1 MPEKPLF
8 CLGEAWVE
16 LGADTVP
23 ELAETFRVS
32 VGGWGAAFC
41 RAYVRAGGHAALLS
55 QLGAA
60 PFGRK
65 VAAQLAADGIDC
77 THLCF
82 TDAAR
87 TPVVFSGAGKLLPYR
102 APSAELL
109 YAPEQLDA
117 AALRGAFALCFSSGC
132 LLDSPAR
139 LTHLKAIAAAQQCAV
154 LLVMHS
160 NKKQGVSDRKRLADS
175 SDIWDMARSVLMMGR
190 SNSDGKIYLSHEKS
204 SYSRPQQTVL
214 LHIEDVELDGVRTAQ
229 AVFDGYTDKKDAD
242 FIKEPRVR
250 QAQTKEDTRDAI
262 LNVLAESRLGS
273 MASSELRAAVVK
285 EIGCSDHTYNRA
297 YSELVRSGEVTKCT
311 IRQRDGRNKWY
322 SSLYCSETSGKVQ
335 KL

>member
-32 VGGWGAAFC
+32 VDGWGAAFC

-55 QLGAA
+55 QLGTD

-65 VAAQLAADGIDC
+65 AAAQLAADGIDC

-139 LTHLKAIAAAQQCAV
+139 LTHLKAIAAARDAGAFVCYAPRMAEAAPCWPDAAALRETALQFFPQADV
-154 LLVMHS
+154 LLL
-160 NKKQGVSDRKRLADS
+160 KDSDLVPLFGSHELRTALFSLFSGHVELIFYSS
-175 SDIWDMARSVLMMGR
+175 SDNVFLFTR
-190 SNSDGKIYLSHEKS
+190 N
-204 SYSRPQQTVL
+204 VL
-214 LHIEDVELDGVRTAQ
+214 LQAATSDLTEAQ
-229 AVFDGYTDKKDAD
+229 FLRDLARLNTWPDK
-242 FIKEPRVR
+242 
-250 QAQTKEDTRDAI
+250 
-262 LNVLAESRLGS
+262 LAG
-273 MASSELRAAVVK
+273 LREATLK
-285 EIGCSDHTYNRA
+285 
-297 YSELVRSGEVTKCT
+297 
-311 IRQRDGRNKWY
+311 
-322 SSLYCSETSGKVQ
+322 
-335 KL
+335 KLL

>member
-32 VGGWGAAFC
+32 VGGWGAEFC
-41 RAYVRAGGHAALLS
+41 RAYLRAGGRAALLS
-55 QLGAA
+55 QLGAD

-65 VAAQLAADGIDC
+65 AAAQLAADGLDC

-87 TPVVFSGAGKLLPYR
+87 TPVVFSGAGEVLPYR

-139 LTHLKAIAAAQQCAV
+139 LTHLKAIAAARDAGAFVCYAPRMAEAALCWPDAAALRETALQFFPQADV
-154 LLVMHS
+154 LLL
-160 NKKQGVSDRKRLADS
+160 KDSDLAPLFGSHELRTALFALFSGHVQLIFYSS
-175 SDIWDMARSVLMMGR
+175 SD
-190 SNSDGKIYLSHEKS
+190 N
-204 SYSRPQQTVL
+204 VL
-214 LHIEDVELDGVRTAQ
+214 L
-229 AVFDGYTDKKDAD
+229 F
-242 FIKEPRVR
+242 
-250 QAQTKEDTRDAI
+250 TR
-262 LNVLAESRLGS
+262 NVLLQA
-273 MASSELRAAVVK
+273 ASSDLTEAQFLRDLARLNTWPDKLA
-285 EIGCSDHTYNRA
+285 GLR
-297 YSELVRSGEVTKCT
+297 
-311 IRQRDGRNKWY
+311 
-322 SSLYCSETSGKVQ
+322 ETTLK
-335 KL
+335 KLFL

>member
-55 QLGAA
+55 QLGAD

-65 VAAQLAADGIDC
+65 AAAQLAADGIDC

-82 TDAAR
+82 TDAAP

-102 APSAELL
+102 ASSAELL
-109 YAPEQLDA
+109 YAPEQLNA

-139 LTHLKAIAAAQQCAV
+139 LTHLKAIAAARDAGAFVCYAPRMAEAAPCWPDAAALRETALQFFPQADV
-154 LLVMHS
+154 LLL
-160 NKKQGVSDRKRLADS
+160 KDSDLVPLFGSHELRTALFSLFSGHVELIFYSS
-175 SDIWDMARSVLMMGR
+175 SDNVFLFTR
-190 SNSDGKIYLSHEKS
+190 N
-204 SYSRPQQTVL
+204 VL
-214 LHIEDVELDGVRTAQ
+214 LQAATSDLTEAQ
-229 AVFDGYTDKKDAD
+229 FLRNLARLNTWPDK
-242 FIKEPRVR
+242 
-250 QAQTKEDTRDAI
+250 
-262 LNVLAESRLGS
+262 LAG
-273 MASSELRAAVVK
+273 LR
-285 EIGCSDHTYNRA
+285 
-297 YSELVRSGEVTKCT
+297 
-311 IRQRDGRNKWY
+311 
-322 SSLYCSETSGKVQ
+322 ETTLK
-335 KL
+335 KLL

>member
-55 QLGAA
+55 QLGAD

-65 VAAQLAADGIDC
+65 AAAQLAADGIDC

-139 LTHLKAIAAAQQCAV
+139 LTHLKAIAAARDAGAFVCYAPRMAEAALCWPDAAALRETALQFFPQADV
-154 LLVMHS
+154 LLL
-160 NKKQGVSDRKRLADS
+160 KDSDLVPLFDSHELRTALFSLFSGHVELIFYSS
-175 SDIWDMARSVLMMGR
+175 SDNIFLFTR
-190 SNSDGKIYLSHEKS
+190 N
-204 SYSRPQQTVL
+204 VL
-214 LHIEDVELDGVRTAQ
+214 LQAATSDLTEAQ
-229 AVFDGYTDKKDAD
+229 FLRDLARLNTWPDK
-242 FIKEPRVR
+242 
-250 QAQTKEDTRDAI
+250 
-262 LNVLAESRLGS
+262 LAG
-273 MASSELRAAVVK
+273 LR
-285 EIGCSDHTYNRA
+285 
-297 YSELVRSGEVTKCT
+297 
-311 IRQRDGRNKWY
+311 
-322 SSLYCSETSGKVQ
+322 ETTLK
-335 KL
+335 KLFL

>member
-32 VGGWGAAFC
+32 VGGWGTAFC

-55 QLGAA
+55 QLGAD

-65 VAAQLAADGIDC
+65 AAAQLAADGIDC

-139 LTHLKAIAAAQQCAV
+139 LTHLKAIAAARDAGAFVCYAPRMAEAAPCWPDAATLRETALQFFPQADV
-154 LLVMHS
+154 LLL
-160 NKKQGVSDRKRLADS
+160 KDSDLAPLFGSHELRTALFSLFSGHVELIFYSS
-175 SDIWDMARSVLMMGR
+175 SDNVFLFTR
-190 SNSDGKIYLSHEKS
+190 N
-204 SYSRPQQTVL
+204 VL
-214 LHIEDVELDGVRTAQ
+214 LQAATSDLTEAQ
-229 AVFDGYTDKKDAD
+229 FLRDLARLNTWPDK
-242 FIKEPRVR
+242 
-250 QAQTKEDTRDAI
+250 
-262 LNVLAESRLGS
+262 LAG
-273 MASSELRAAVVK
+273 LR
-285 EIGCSDHTYNRA
+285 
-297 YSELVRSGEVTKCT
+297 
-311 IRQRDGRNKWY
+311 
-322 SSLYCSETSGKVQ
+322 ETTLK
-335 KL
+335 KLL

>member
-55 QLGAA
+55 QLGAD

-65 VAAQLAADGIDC
+65 AAAQLAADGIDC

-139 LTHLKAIAAAQQCAV
+139 LTHLKAIAAARDAGAFVCYAPRMAEAAPCWPDAATLRETALQFFPQADV
-154 LLVMHS
+154 LLL
-160 NKKQGVSDRKRLADS
+160 KDSDLVPLFGSHELRTALFSLFSGHVELIFYSS
-175 SDIWDMARSVLMMGR
+175 SDNVFLFTR
-190 SNSDGKIYLSHEKS
+190 N
-204 SYSRPQQTVL
+204 VL
-214 LHIEDVELDGVRTAQ
+214 LQAATSDLTEAQ
-229 AVFDGYTDKKDAD
+229 FLRDLARLNTWPDK
-242 FIKEPRVR
+242 
-250 QAQTKEDTRDAI
+250 
-262 LNVLAESRLGS
+262 LAG
-273 MASSELRAAVVK
+273 LR
-285 EIGCSDHTYNRA
+285 
-297 YSELVRSGEVTKCT
+297 
-311 IRQRDGRNKWY
+311 
-322 SSLYCSETSGKVQ
+322 ETTLK
-335 KL
+335 KLL

>member
-32 VGGWGAAFC
+32 VGGWGTDFC
-41 RAYVRAGGHAALLS
+41 RAYVRAGGHAELLS
-55 QLGAA
+55 QLGAD

-65 VAAQLAADGIDC
+65 AAAQLAADGIDC

-87 TPVVFSGAGKLLPYR
+87 TPVVFSGAGKLLSYR

-139 LTHLKAIAAAQQCAV
+139 LTHLKAIAAARDAGAFVCYAPRMAEAAPCWPDAAALRETALQFFPQADV
-154 LLVMHS
+154 LLL
-160 NKKQGVSDRKRLADS
+160 KDSDLVPLFGSHELRTALFSLFSGHVELIFYSS
-175 SDIWDMARSVLMMGR
+175 SDNVFLFTR
-190 SNSDGKIYLSHEKS
+190 N
-204 SYSRPQQTVL
+204 VL
-214 LHIEDVELDGVRTAQ
+214 LQAATSDLTEAQ
-229 AVFDGYTDKKDAD
+229 FLRDLARLNTWPDK
-242 FIKEPRVR
+242 
-250 QAQTKEDTRDAI
+250 
-262 LNVLAESRLGS
+262 LAG
-273 MASSELRAAVVK
+273 LR
-285 EIGCSDHTYNRA
+285 
-297 YSELVRSGEVTKCT
+297 
-311 IRQRDGRNKWY
+311 
-322 SSLYCSETSGKVQ
+322 ETTLK
-335 KL
+335 KLFL

>member
-55 QLGAA
+55 QLGAD

-65 VAAQLAADGIDC
+65 AAAQLAADGIDC

-139 LTHLKAIAAAQQCAV
+139 LTHLKAIAAARDAGAFVCYAPRMAEAAPCWPDAAALRETALQFFPQADV
-154 LLVMHS
+154 LLLKDS
-160 NKKQGVSDRKRLADS
+160 DLVSLFGSHELRTALFSLFSGHVELIFYSS
-175 SDIWDMARSVLMMGR
+175 SDNVFLFTR
-190 SNSDGKIYLSHEKS
+190 N
-204 SYSRPQQTVL
+204 VL
-214 LHIEDVELDGVRTAQ
+214 LQAATSDLTEAQ
-229 AVFDGYTDKKDAD
+229 FLRDLARLNTWPDK
-242 FIKEPRVR
+242 
-250 QAQTKEDTRDAI
+250 
-262 LNVLAESRLGS
+262 LAG
-273 MASSELRAAVVK
+273 LR
-285 EIGCSDHTYNRA
+285 
-297 YSELVRSGEVTKCT
+297 
-311 IRQRDGRNKWY
+311 
-322 SSLYCSETSGKVQ
+322 ETTLK
-335 KL
+335 KLFL

>member
-32 VGGWGAAFC
+32 VGGWGTDFC

-55 QLGAA
+55 QLGAD

-65 VAAQLAADGIDC
+65 AAAQLDADGIDC

-139 LTHLKAIAAAQQCAV
+139 LTHLKAIAAARDAGAFVCYAPRMAEAAPCWPDAATLRETALQFFPQADV
-154 LLVMHS
+154 LLL
-160 NKKQGVSDRKRLADS
+160 KDSDLVPLFGSHELRTALFSLFSGHVELIFYSS
-175 SDIWDMARSVLMMGR
+175 SDNAFLFTR
-190 SNSDGKIYLSHEKS
+190 N
-204 SYSRPQQTVL
+204 VL
-214 LHIEDVELDGVRTAQ
+214 LQAATSDLTEAQ
-229 AVFDGYTDKKDAD
+229 FLRDLARLNTWPDK
-242 FIKEPRVR
+242 
-250 QAQTKEDTRDAI
+250 
-262 LNVLAESRLGS
+262 LAG
-273 MASSELRAAVVK
+273 LR
-285 EIGCSDHTYNRA
+285 
-297 YSELVRSGEVTKCT
+297 
-311 IRQRDGRNKWY
+311 
-322 SSLYCSETSGKVQ
+322 ETTLK
-335 KL
+335 KLL

>member
-32 VGGWGAAFC
+32 VGGWGTDFC

-55 QLGAA
+55 QLGAD

-65 VAAQLAADGIDC
+65 AAAQLAADGIDC
-77 THLCF
+77 SHLCF

-139 LTHLKAIAAAQQCAV
+139 LTHLKAIAAARDAGAFVCYAPRMTEAAPCWPDAAALRETALQFFPQADV
-154 LLVMHS
+154 LLL
-160 NKKQGVSDRKRLADS
+160 KDSDLAPLFGSHELRTALFALFSGHVELIFYSS
-175 SDIWDMARSVLMMGR
+175 SDNVFLFTRSVL
-190 SNSDGKIYLSHEKS
+190 L
-204 SYSRPQQTVL
+204 
-214 LHIEDVELDGVRTAQ
+214 Q
-229 AVFDGYTDKKDAD
+229 A
-242 FIKEPRVR
+242 
-250 QAQTKEDTRDAI
+250 
-262 LNVLAESRLGS
+262 
-273 MASSELRAAVVK
+273 ASSDLTEAQFLRNLARLNTWPDKLA
-285 EIGCSDHTYNRA
+285 GLR
-297 YSELVRSGEVTKCT
+297 
-311 IRQRDGRNKWY
+311 
-322 SSLYCSETSGKVQ
+322 ETTLK
-335 KL
+335 KLFL

>member
-55 QLGAA
+55 QLGAD

-65 VAAQLAADGIDC
+65 AAAQLAADGIDC

-139 LTHLKAIAAAQQCAV
+139 LTHLKAIAAARDAGAFVCYAPRMAEAAPCWPDAAALRETALQFFPQADV
-154 LLVMHS
+154 LLL
-160 NKKQGVSDRKRLADS
+160 KDSDLAPLFGSHELRTALFSLFSGHVELIFYSS
-175 SDIWDMARSVLMMGR
+175 SDNVFLFTR
-190 SNSDGKIYLSHEKS
+190 N
-204 SYSRPQQTVL
+204 VL
-214 LHIEDVELDGVRTAQ
+214 LQAATSDLTEAQ
-229 AVFDGYTDKKDAD
+229 FLRDLARLNTWPDK
-242 FIKEPRVR
+242 
-250 QAQTKEDTRDAI
+250 
-262 LNVLAESRLGS
+262 LAG
-273 MASSELRAAVVK
+273 LR
-285 EIGCSDHTYNRA
+285 
-297 YSELVRSGEVTKCT
+297 
-311 IRQRDGRNKWY
+311 
-322 SSLYCSETSGKVQ
+322 ETTLK
-335 KL
+335 KLL

>member
-55 QLGAA
+55 QLGAD

-65 VAAQLAADGIDC
+65 AAAQLAADGIDC

-139 LTHLKAIAAAQQCAV
+139 LTHLKAIAAARDAGAFVCYAPRMAEAAPCWPDAAALRETALQFFPQADV
-154 LLVMHS
+154 LLLKDSDLVPLFSSHELRTALFSLFSGHVELIFYSSSDNIFLFTRNVLLQAATSDLTEAQFLRDLARLNTWPDKLAGLRETTLKKLVPHS
-160 NKKQGVSDRKRLADS
+160 IQLWRRKR
-175 SDIWDMARSVLMMGR
+175 
-190 SNSDGKIYLSHEKS
+190 E
-204 SYSRPQQTVL
+204 
-214 LHIEDVELDGVRTAQ
+214 
-229 AVFDGYTDKKDAD
+229 
-242 FIKEPRVR
+242 
-250 QAQTKEDTRDAI
+250 
-262 LNVLAESRLGS
+262 
-273 MASSELRAAVVK
+273 
-285 EIGCSDHTYNRA
+285 
-297 YSELVRSGEVTKCT
+297 
-311 IRQRDGRNKWY
+311 
-322 SSLYCSETSGKVQ
+322 
-335 KL
+335 

>member
-32 VGGWGAAFC
+32 IGGWGAAFC

-55 QLGAA
+55 QLGAD

-65 VAAQLAADGIDC
+65 AAAQLAADGIDC

-139 LTHLKAIAAAQQCAV
+139 LTHLKAIAAARDAGAFVCYAPRMAEAAPCWPDAAALRETALQFFPQADV
-154 LLVMHS
+154 LLL
-160 NKKQGVSDRKRLADS
+160 KDSDLVPLFGSHELRTALFSLFSGHVELIFYSS
-175 SDIWDMARSVLMMGR
+175 SDNVFLFTR
-190 SNSDGKIYLSHEKS
+190 N
-204 SYSRPQQTVL
+204 VL
-214 LHIEDVELDGVRTAQ
+214 LQAATSDLTEAQ
-229 AVFDGYTDKKDAD
+229 FLRDLARLNTWPDK
-242 FIKEPRVR
+242 
-250 QAQTKEDTRDAI
+250 
-262 LNVLAESRLGS
+262 LAG
-273 MASSELRAAVVK
+273 LREATLK
-285 EIGCSDHTYNRA
+285 
-297 YSELVRSGEVTKCT
+297 
-311 IRQRDGRNKWY
+311 
-322 SSLYCSETSGKVQ
+322 
-335 KL
+335 KLL

>member
-55 QLGAA
+55 QLGAD

-65 VAAQLAADGIDC
+65 AAAQLAADGIDC

-102 APSAELL
+102 TPSAELL

-139 LTHLKAIAAAQQCAV
+139 LTHLKAIAAARDAGAFVCYAPRMAEAAPCWPDAAALRETALQFFPQADV
-154 LLVMHS
+154 LLL
-160 NKKQGVSDRKRLADS
+160 KDSDLVPLFGSHELRTALFSLFSGHVELIFYSS
-175 SDIWDMARSVLMMGR
+175 SD
-190 SNSDGKIYLSHEKS
+190 N
-204 SYSRPQQTVL
+204 VL
-214 LHIEDVELDGVRTAQ
+214 L
-229 AVFDGYTDKKDAD
+229 F
-242 FIKEPRVR
+242 
-250 QAQTKEDTRDAI
+250 TR
-262 LNVLAESRLGS
+262 NVLLQAATSDLTEAQFLRDLARLNTWPDKLAG
-273 MASSELRAAVVK
+273 LR
-285 EIGCSDHTYNRA
+285 
-297 YSELVRSGEVTKCT
+297 
-311 IRQRDGRNKWY
+311 
-322 SSLYCSETSGKVQ
+322 ETTLK
-335 KL
+335 KLL

>member
-55 QLGAA
+55 QLGAD

-65 VAAQLAADGIDC
+65 AAAQLAADGIDC

-139 LTHLKAIAAAQQCAV
+139 LTHLKAIAAARDAGAFVCYAPRMAEAAPCWSDAAALRETALQFFPQADV
-154 LLVMHS
+154 LLL
-160 NKKQGVSDRKRLADS
+160 KDSDLVPLFGSHELRTALFSLFSGHVELIFYSS
-175 SDIWDMARSVLMMGR
+175 SDNVFLFTR
-190 SNSDGKIYLSHEKS
+190 N
-204 SYSRPQQTVL
+204 VL
-214 LHIEDVELDGVRTAQ
+214 LQAATSDLTEAQ
-229 AVFDGYTDKKDAD
+229 FLRDLARLNTWPDK
-242 FIKEPRVR
+242 
-250 QAQTKEDTRDAI
+250 
-262 LNVLAESRLGS
+262 LAG
-273 MASSELRAAVVK
+273 LR
-285 EIGCSDHTYNRA
+285 
-297 YSELVRSGEVTKCT
+297 
-311 IRQRDGRNKWY
+311 
-322 SSLYCSETSGKVQ
+322 ETTLK
-335 KL
+335 KLL

>member
-32 VGGWGAAFC
+32 IGGWGTDFC

-55 QLGAA
+55 QLGAD

-65 VAAQLAADGIDC
+65 AAAQLAADGIDC

-82 TDAAR
+82 TDAAP

-117 AALRGAFALCFSSGC
+117 AALRGAFALCFSSVC

-139 LTHLKAIAAAQQCAV
+139 LTHLKAIAAARDAGAFVCYAPRMAEAAPCWPDAAALRETALQFFPQADV
-154 LLVMHS
+154 LLL
-160 NKKQGVSDRKRLADS
+160 KDSDLVPLFGSHELRTALFSLFSGHVELIFYSS
-175 SDIWDMARSVLMMGR
+175 SDNVFLFTR
-190 SNSDGKIYLSHEKS
+190 N
-204 SYSRPQQTVL
+204 VL
-214 LHIEDVELDGVRTAQ
+214 LQAAASDLTEAQ
-229 AVFDGYTDKKDAD
+229 FLRDLARLNTWPDK
-242 FIKEPRVR
+242 
-250 QAQTKEDTRDAI
+250 
-262 LNVLAESRLGS
+262 LAG
-273 MASSELRAAVVK
+273 LR
-285 EIGCSDHTYNRA
+285 
-297 YSELVRSGEVTKCT
+297 
-311 IRQRDGRNKWY
+311 
-322 SSLYCSETSGKVQ
+322 ETTLK
-335 KL
+335 KLL

>member
-32 VGGWGAAFC
+32 VGGWGTAFC

-55 QLGAA
+55 QLGAD

-65 VAAQLAADGIDC
+65 AAAQLAADGIDC

-139 LTHLKAIAAAQQCAV
+139 LTHLKAIAAARDAGAFVCYAPRMAEAAPCWPDAATLRETALQFFPQADV
-154 LLVMHS
+154 LLL
-160 NKKQGVSDRKRLADS
+160 KDSDLAPLFGSHELRTALFSLFSGHVELIFYSS
-175 SDIWDMARSVLMMGR
+175 SDNVFLFTR
-190 SNSDGKIYLSHEKS
+190 N
-204 SYSRPQQTVL
+204 VL
-214 LHIEDVELDGVRTAQ
+214 LQAATSDLTEAQ
-229 AVFDGYTDKKDAD
+229 FLRDLARLNTWPDK
-242 FIKEPRVR
+242 
-250 QAQTKEDTRDAI
+250 
-262 LNVLAESRLGS
+262 LAG
-273 MASSELRAAVVK
+273 LR
-285 EIGCSDHTYNRA
+285 
-297 YSELVRSGEVTKCT
+297 
-311 IRQRDGRNKWY
+311 
-322 SSLYCSETSGKVQ
+322 ETTLK
-335 KL
+335 KLFL

>member
-55 QLGAA
+55 QLGAD

-65 VAAQLAADGIDC
+65 AAAQLAADGIDC

-139 LTHLKAIAAAQQCAV
+139 LTHLKAIAAARDAGAFVCYAPRMAEAALCWPDAAALRETALQFFPQADV
-154 LLVMHS
+154 LLL
-160 NKKQGVSDRKRLADS
+160 KDSDLVPLFDSHELRTALFSLFSGHVELIFYSS
-175 SDIWDMARSVLMMGR
+175 SDNIFLFTR
-190 SNSDGKIYLSHEKS
+190 N
-204 SYSRPQQTVL
+204 VL
-214 LHIEDVELDGVRTAQ
+214 LQAATSDLTEAQ
-229 AVFDGYTDKKDAD
+229 FLRNLARLNTWPDK
-242 FIKEPRVR
+242 
-250 QAQTKEDTRDAI
+250 
-262 LNVLAESRLGS
+262 LAG
-273 MASSELRAAVVK
+273 LR
-285 EIGCSDHTYNRA
+285 
-297 YSELVRSGEVTKCT
+297 
-311 IRQRDGRNKWY
+311 
-322 SSLYCSETSGKVQ
+322 ETTLK
-335 KL
+335 KLL

>member
-55 QLGAA
+55 QLGAD

-65 VAAQLAADGIDC
+65 AAAQLATDGIDC

-139 LTHLKAIAAAQQCAV
+139 LTHLKAIAAARDAGAFVCYAPRMAEAAPCWPDAAALRETALQFFPQADV
-154 LLVMHS
+154 LLL
-160 NKKQGVSDRKRLADS
+160 KDSDLVPLFGSHELRTALFSLFSGHVELIFYSS
-175 SDIWDMARSVLMMGR
+175 SDNVFLFTR
-190 SNSDGKIYLSHEKS
+190 N
-204 SYSRPQQTVL
+204 VL
-214 LHIEDVELDGVRTAQ
+214 LQAATSDLTEAQ
-229 AVFDGYTDKKDAD
+229 FLRDLARLNTWPDK
-242 FIKEPRVR
+242 
-250 QAQTKEDTRDAI
+250 
-262 LNVLAESRLGS
+262 LAG
-273 MASSELRAAVVK
+273 LR
-285 EIGCSDHTYNRA
+285 
-297 YSELVRSGEVTKCT
+297 
-311 IRQRDGRNKWY
+311 
-322 SSLYCSETSGKVQ
+322 ETTLK
-335 KL
+335 KLFL

>member
-55 QLGAA
+55 QLGAD

-65 VAAQLAADGIDC
+65 AAAQLAADGIDC

-139 LTHLKAIAAAQQCAV
+139 LTHLKAIAAARDAGAFVCYAPRMAEAAPCWPDAAALRETALQFFPQADV
-154 LLVMHS
+154 LLL
-160 NKKQGVSDRKRLADS
+160 KDSDLVPLFGSHELRTALFSLFSGHVELIFYSS
-175 SDIWDMARSVLMMGR
+175 SDNVFLFTR
-190 SNSDGKIYLSHEKS
+190 N
-204 SYSRPQQTVL
+204 VL
-214 LHIEDVELDGVRTAQ
+214 LQAATSDLTEAQ
-229 AVFDGYTDKKDAD
+229 FLRDLARLNTWPDK
-242 FIKEPRVR
+242 
-250 QAQTKEDTRDAI
+250 
-262 LNVLAESRLGS
+262 LAG
-273 MASSELRAAVVK
+273 LREATLK
-285 EIGCSDHTYNRA
+285 
-297 YSELVRSGEVTKCT
+297 
-311 IRQRDGRNKWY
+311 
-322 SSLYCSETSGKVQ
+322 
-335 KL
+335 KLFL

>member
-55 QLGAA
+55 QLGAD

-65 VAAQLAADGIDC
+65 AAAQLAADGIDC

-109 YAPEQLDA
+109 YAPEQLDT

-139 LTHLKAIAAAQQCAV
+139 LTHLKAIAAARDAGAFVCYAPRMAEAAPCWPDAAV
-154 LLVMHS
+154 LRETALQFFPQADVLLLKDSDLVPLFGSHELRTALFS
-160 NKKQGVSDRKRLADS
+160 LFSGHVELIFYSS
-175 SDIWDMARSVLMMGR
+175 SDNIFLFTR
-190 SNSDGKIYLSHEKS
+190 N
-204 SYSRPQQTVL
+204 VL
-214 LHIEDVELDGVRTAQ
+214 LQAAASDLTEAQ
-229 AVFDGYTDKKDAD
+229 FLRDLARLNTWPDK
-242 FIKEPRVR
+242 
-250 QAQTKEDTRDAI
+250 
-262 LNVLAESRLGS
+262 LAG
-273 MASSELRAAVVK
+273 LR
-285 EIGCSDHTYNRA
+285 
-297 YSELVRSGEVTKCT
+297 
-311 IRQRDGRNKWY
+311 
-322 SSLYCSETSGKVQ
+322 ETTLK
-335 KL
+335 KLFL

>member
-55 QLGAA
+55 QLGAD

-65 VAAQLAADGIDC
+65 AAAQLAADGIDC

-139 LTHLKAIAAAQQCAV
+139 LTHLKAIAAARDAGAFVCYAPRMAEAAPCWPDAAALRETALQFFPQADV
-154 LLVMHS
+154 LLL
-160 NKKQGVSDRKRLADS
+160 KDSDLVPLFGSHELRTALFSLFSGHVELIFYSS
-175 SDIWDMARSVLMMGR
+175 SDNVFLFTR
-190 SNSDGKIYLSHEKS
+190 N
-204 SYSRPQQTVL
+204 VL
-214 LHIEDVELDGVRTAQ
+214 LQ
-229 AVFDGYTDKKDAD
+229 AATSDLTESQFLRDLARLNTWPDK
-242 FIKEPRVR
+242 
-250 QAQTKEDTRDAI
+250 
-262 LNVLAESRLGS
+262 LAG
-273 MASSELRAAVVK
+273 LR
-285 EIGCSDHTYNRA
+285 
-297 YSELVRSGEVTKCT
+297 
-311 IRQRDGRNKWY
+311 
-322 SSLYCSETSGKVQ
+322 ETTLK
-335 KL
+335 KLFL

>member
-55 QLGAA
+55 QLGAD

-65 VAAQLAADGIDC
+65 AAAQLAADGIDC

-139 LTHLKAIAAAQQCAV
+139 LTHLKAIASARDAGAFVCYAPRMAEAAPCWPDAAALRETALQFFPQADV
-154 LLVMHS
+154 LLL
-160 NKKQGVSDRKRLADS
+160 KDSDLVPLFGSHELRTALFSLFSGHVELIFYSS
-175 SDIWDMARSVLMMGR
+175 SDNVFLFTR
-190 SNSDGKIYLSHEKS
+190 N
-204 SYSRPQQTVL
+204 VL
-214 LHIEDVELDGVRTAQ
+214 LQAATSDLTEAQ
-229 AVFDGYTDKKDAD
+229 FLRDLARLNTWPDK
-242 FIKEPRVR
+242 
-250 QAQTKEDTRDAI
+250 
-262 LNVLAESRLGS
+262 LAG
-273 MASSELRAAVVK
+273 LR
-285 EIGCSDHTYNRA
+285 
-297 YSELVRSGEVTKCT
+297 
-311 IRQRDGRNKWY
+311 
-322 SSLYCSETSGKVQ
+322 ETTLK
-335 KL
+335 KLFL

>member
-55 QLGAA
+55 QLGAD

-65 VAAQLAADGIDC
+65 AAAQLAADGIDC

-139 LTHLKAIAAAQQCAV
+139 LTHLKAIAAARDAGAFVCYAPRMAEAAPCWSDAAALRETAQQFFPQADV
-154 LLVMHS
+154 LLL
-160 NKKQGVSDRKRLADS
+160 KDSDLVPLFGSHELRTALFSLFSGHVELIFYSS
-175 SDIWDMARSVLMMGR
+175 SDNVFLFTR
-190 SNSDGKIYLSHEKS
+190 N
-204 SYSRPQQTVL
+204 VL
-214 LHIEDVELDGVRTAQ
+214 LQAATSNLTEAQ
-229 AVFDGYTDKKDAD
+229 F
-242 FIKEPRVR
+242 
-250 QAQTKEDTRDAI
+250 
-262 LNVLAESRLGS
+262 
-273 MASSELRAAVVK
+273 LRALARLNTWPDK
-285 EIGCSDHTYNRA
+285 LAGLR
-297 YSELVRSGEVTKCT
+297 
-311 IRQRDGRNKWY
+311 
-322 SSLYCSETSGKVQ
+322 ETTLK
-335 KL
+335 KLFL

>member
-32 VGGWGAAFC
+32 VGGWGTDFC

-55 QLGAA
+55 QLGAD

-65 VAAQLAADGIDC
+65 AAAQLAADGIDC

-117 AALRGAFALCFSSGC
+117 AALRETALQFFPQADVLLLKDSDLVPLFGSHELRTALFSLFSGHVELIFYSSSDNVFLFTRNV
-132 LLDSPAR
+132 LLQAATSDLTEAQFLRDLAR
-139 LTHLKAIAAAQQCAV
+139 LNTWPDKLAGLRETTLKK
-154 LLVMHS
+154 LL
-160 NKKQGVSDRKRLADS
+160 
-175 SDIWDMARSVLMMGR
+175 
-190 SNSDGKIYLSHEKS
+190 
-204 SYSRPQQTVL
+204 
-214 LHIEDVELDGVRTAQ
+214 
-229 AVFDGYTDKKDAD
+229 
-242 FIKEPRVR
+242 
-250 QAQTKEDTRDAI
+250 
-262 LNVLAESRLGS
+262 
-273 MASSELRAAVVK
+273 
-285 EIGCSDHTYNRA
+285 
-297 YSELVRSGEVTKCT
+297 
-311 IRQRDGRNKWY
+311 
-322 SSLYCSETSGKVQ
+322 
-335 KL
+335 

>member
-55 QLGAA
+55 QLGAD

-65 VAAQLAADGIDC
+65 AAAQLAADGIDC

-139 LTHLKAIAAAQQCAV
+139 LTHLKAIAAARDAGAFVCYAPRMAEAAPCWSDAAALRETAQQFFPQADV
-154 LLVMHS
+154 LLL
-160 NKKQGVSDRKRLADS
+160 KDSDLVPLFGSHELRTALFSLFSGHVELIFYSS
-175 SDIWDMARSVLMMGR
+175 SDNVFLFTR
-190 SNSDGKIYLSHEKS
+190 N
-204 SYSRPQQTVL
+204 VL
-214 LHIEDVELDGVRTAQ
+214 LQAATSNLTEAQ
-229 AVFDGYTDKKDAD
+229 F
-242 FIKEPRVR
+242 
-250 QAQTKEDTRDAI
+250 
-262 LNVLAESRLGS
+262 
-273 MASSELRAAVVK
+273 LRALARLNTWPDK
-285 EIGCSDHTYNRA
+285 LAGLR
-297 YSELVRSGEVTKCT
+297 
-311 IRQRDGRNKWY
+311 
-322 SSLYCSETSGKVQ
+322 ETTLK
-335 KL
+335 KLL

>member
-55 QLGAA
+55 QLGAD

-65 VAAQLAADGIDC
+65 AAAQLASDGIDC

-139 LTHLKAIAAAQQCAV
+139 LTHLKAIAAARDAGAFVCYAPRMAEAAPCWPDAAALRETALQFFPQADV
-154 LLVMHS
+154 LLL
-160 NKKQGVSDRKRLADS
+160 KDSDLVPLFGSHELRTALFSLFSGHVELIFYSS
-175 SDIWDMARSVLMMGR
+175 SD
-190 SNSDGKIYLSHEKS
+190 N
-204 SYSRPQQTVL
+204 VL
-214 LHIEDVELDGVRTAQ
+214 L
-229 AVFDGYTDKKDAD
+229 F
-242 FIKEPRVR
+242 
-250 QAQTKEDTRDAI
+250 TR
-262 LNVLAESRLGS
+262 NVLLQAATSDLTEAQFLRDLARLNTWPDKLAG
-273 MASSELRAAVVK
+273 LR
-285 EIGCSDHTYNRA
+285 
-297 YSELVRSGEVTKCT
+297 
-311 IRQRDGRNKWY
+311 
-322 SSLYCSETSGKVQ
+322 ETTLK
-335 KL
+335 KLL

>member
-41 RAYVRAGGHAALLS
+41 RAYVRGGGHAALLS
-55 QLGAA
+55 QLGAD

-65 VAAQLAADGIDC
+65 AAAQLAADGIDC

-117 AALRGAFALCFSSGC
+117 AALRGTFALCFSSGC

-139 LTHLKAIAAAQQCAV
+139 LTHLKAIAAARDAGAFVCYAPRMAEAAPCWPDAAALRETALQFFPQADV
-154 LLVMHS
+154 LLL
-160 NKKQGVSDRKRLADS
+160 KDSDLVPLFGSHELRTALFSLFSGHVELIFYSS
-175 SDIWDMARSVLMMGR
+175 SDNVFLFTR
-190 SNSDGKIYLSHEKS
+190 N
-204 SYSRPQQTVL
+204 VL
-214 LHIEDVELDGVRTAQ
+214 LQAATSDLTEAQ
-229 AVFDGYTDKKDAD
+229 FLHDLARLNTWPDK
-242 FIKEPRVR
+242 
-250 QAQTKEDTRDAI
+250 
-262 LNVLAESRLGS
+262 LAG
-273 MASSELRAAVVK
+273 LR
-285 EIGCSDHTYNRA
+285 
-297 YSELVRSGEVTKCT
+297 
-311 IRQRDGRNKWY
+311 
-322 SSLYCSETSGKVQ
+322 ETTLK
-335 KL
+335 KLFL

>member
-32 VGGWGAAFC
+32 VSGWGAAFC

-55 QLGAA
+55 QLGAD

-139 LTHLKAIAAAQQCAV
+139 GGNGQPQPDAQHPAAPQGHCRRAGRRSLRLLCAPDGGSRSLLAGRRRPARNGPAIF
-154 LLVMHS
+154 S
-160 NKKQGVSDRKRLADS
+160 T
-175 SDIWDMARSVLMMGR
+175 
-190 SNSDGKIYLSHEKS
+190 
-204 SYSRPQQTVL
+204 SR
-214 LHIEDVELDGVRTAQ
+214 R
-229 AVFDGYTDKKDAD
+229 
-242 FIKEPRVR
+242 
-250 QAQTKEDTRDAI
+250 
-262 LNVLAESRLGS
+262 
-273 MASSELRAAVVK
+273 AVV
-285 EIGCSDHTYNRA
+285 ERFRP
-297 YSELVRSGEVTKCT
+297 RSS
-311 IRQRDGRNKWY
+311 IR
-322 SSLYCSETSGKVQ
+322 LP
-335 KL
+335 

>member
-55 QLGAA
+55 QLGAD

-65 VAAQLAADGIDC
+65 AAAQLAADGIDC

-82 TDAAR
+82 TDAAP

-139 LTHLKAIAAAQQCAV
+139 LTHLKAIAAARDAGAFVCYAPRMAEAAPCWSDAAALRETAQQFFPQADV
-154 LLVMHS
+154 LLL
-160 NKKQGVSDRKRLADS
+160 KDSDLVPLFGSHELRTALFSLFSGHVELIFYSS
-175 SDIWDMARSVLMMGR
+175 SDNVFLFTR
-190 SNSDGKIYLSHEKS
+190 N
-204 SYSRPQQTVL
+204 VL
-214 LHIEDVELDGVRTAQ
+214 LQAATSDLTEAQ
-229 AVFDGYTDKKDAD
+229 FLRDLARLNTWPDK
-242 FIKEPRVR
+242 
-250 QAQTKEDTRDAI
+250 
-262 LNVLAESRLGS
+262 LAG
-273 MASSELRAAVVK
+273 LR
-285 EIGCSDHTYNRA
+285 
-297 YSELVRSGEVTKCT
+297 
-311 IRQRDGRNKWY
+311 
-322 SSLYCSETSGKVQ
+322 ETTLK
-335 KL
+335 KLL